1 MPLLHSSSPAALKQN
16 MRTLHSEI
24 GHSPHVKNRAQAI
37 AIALNTQ
44 REARKHHRATGGGMP
59 KHLQVGG
66 SSGFAPWGWLG
77 GFGGFGGYSP
87 WGGFGGSGIAP
98 QVSSMPAATPAAGAG
113 LWGLPAGSGAPVS
126 SPRAAPLGAA
136 TPQALQAASVAPQRQ
151 PQPPQPQ
158 PSSLMPV
165 GGAGG
170 LTSGAMR
177 PAFGAGVGGI
187 GVGGMAFGGVAS
199 PKLTNPMSEFAE
211 KAEARSLS
219 YSHPVLSAVQKFG
232 SFRRQQGGIAPFA
245 EKMEARG
252 LMHTGP
258 ILSAVP
264 GRTDRHE
271 TQVPSG
277 AYVIPA
283 ETVSHLGQSNT
294 LAGMKV
300 LNRMFGPSGRYNAGR
315 PLNPGAPSVAD
326 RGGARGEGVGA
337 PTDVVVAGGEF
348 VIPPSVVMSIGGG
361 NLARGHRILDK
372 WVMSLRDDHIRTLKG
387 LKPPAK
393 S

>member
-1 MPLLHSSSPAALKQN
+1 MPLVHSSSPAALKQN
-16 MRTLHSEI
+16 METLDADI
-24 GHSPHVKNRAQAI
+24 GHSPHVKDRAQAI

-44 REARKHHRATGGGMP
+44 REAKKHHRATGGGTA
-59 KHLQVGG
+59 KHLQGG
-66 SSGFAPWGWLG
+66 GASGFAPWGWLG
-77 GFGGFGGYSP
+77 GLGGFGGGYSP
-87 WGGFGGSGIAP
+87 WGAFGGSGIAP
-98 QVSSMPAATPAAGAG
+98 QVSAPAAMPSAMPTAGAG
-113 LWGLPAGSGAPVS
+113 LWGLPAGSGAPLAL
-126 SPRAAPLGAA
+126 PRPAPLGAA
-136 TPQALQAASVAPQRQ
+136 TPQAQAASMM
-151 PQPPQPQ
+151 PQPQ
-158 PSSLMPV
+158 MSNPPPAGGSGAFTSGAAPV
-165 GGAGG
+165 GGAGA

-177 PAFGAGVGGI
+177 PAFGP
-187 GVGGMAFGGVAS
+187 VGGMAFGGVAS
-199 PKLTNPMSEFAE
+199 PASWQE
-211 KAEARSLS
+211 KSEARALS

-264 GRTDRHE
+264 GRTDRHDM
-271 TQVPSG
+271 QVPSG

-300 LNRMFGPSGRYNAGR
+300 LSRMFGPSGRYNAGK

-337 PTDVVVAGGEF
+337 PTDVVTAGGEF

-361 NLARGHRILDK
+361 NLERGHRILDK
-372 WVMSLRDDHIRTLKG
+372 WVMALRDDHIRTLKK
-387 LKPPAK
+387 LAPPAK